1 MINSMIGSGIFG
13 VPGELLRMLGAA
25 SPIACVAA
33 GLMVGIIV
41 ACFVEVGS
49 QFSESGGPYLYVRTA
64 FGRLAGIQVA
74 WFTALTALAAA
85 AAQAALFVSYLGS
98 FVPTVAHGALRALAI
113 LGVIGLPV
121 AVNLVGVRAGKTLSS
136 MLVVAKLTPLLVLI
150 AVGLLHTRS
159 ALPPNMTAIEPTST
173 AAGLWFSAVLVAVFS
188 FGGFEDALS
197 ATGEVE
203 KPRYAV
209 PFALGASLVVCI
221 IINTLI
227 QWVTASTLRDP
238 GDVERPLFAV
248 ASVLLG
254 PWGGTLVSMAAL
266 ISTSGAISATV
277 LAVPRLVAALGE
289 HGDLPA
295 AIARVQRSG
304 TPVIATWLVASVVA
318 VLGVTGTFKWALAVT
333 AGSMTIFA
341 GAVCAALP
349 RLRAR
354 QPQAALIRVPGGG
367 ALAYVGVALS
377 VLLLIQLE
385 AREIAAIA
393 VTAAVAF
400 SNWLFVK
407 GKTSA
412 VK

>member
-1 MINSMIGSGIFG
+1 MINSIIGSGIFG

-25 SPIACVAA
+25 SPLASVAA
-33 GLMVGIIV
+33 GLIVGVIV

-74 WFTALTALAAA
+74 WFTALTPLAAA
-85 AAQAALFVSYLGS
+85 AAQAVLFVNYLAG
-98 FVPTVAHGALRALAI
+98 FVPTVADGAPRALAI

-121 AVNLVGVRAGKTLSS
+121 AVNLIGVRAGKSLSS
-136 MLVVAKLTPLLVLI
+136 LLVVTKLVPLLLLI
-150 AVGLLHTRS
+150 AAGLLHVRW
-159 ALPPNMTAIEPTST
+159 APAPNITAFEPAST
-173 AAGLWFSAVLVAVFS
+173 ATLWLTAVLIAVFS

-203 KPRYAV
+203 KPRRAV
-209 PFALGASLVVCI
+209 PFALAASLAACL

-227 QWVTASTLRDP
+227 QWVTALTLT
-238 GDVERPLFAV
+238 GTGNVGRPLAAV
-248 ASVLLG
+248 ASVWLG
-254 PWGGTLVSMAAL
+254 PWGGTLVSGAAL

-277 LAVPRLVAALGE
+277 LAVPRLLAALGE
-289 HGDLPA
+289 RGDLPA

-304 TPVIATWLVASVVA
+304 TPAIATVLVAALVA
-318 VLGVTGTFKWALAVT
+318 VLAVTGTFRWALAVT
-333 AGSMTIFA
+333 TGSMTIFA

-354 QPQAALIRVPGGG
+354 QPQAAVIRVPGGG
-367 ALAYVGVALS
+367 ALAYLGVALS
-377 VLLLIQLE
+377 VLLLVQLE
-385 AREIAAIA
+385 AREAAAIA

-407 GKTSA
+407 GRTSV

>member
-1 MINSMIGSGIFG
+1 MINSIIGSGIFG

-25 SPIACVAA
+25 SPIAIVAA
-33 GLMVGIIV
+33 GLIVGVIV

-74 WFTALTALAAA
+74 WFTALTPLAAA
-85 AAQAALFVSYLGS
+85 AAQAALFVSYLAG
-98 FVPTVAHGALRALAI
+98 FVPTVAHGAPRTLAI

-121 AVNLVGVRAGKTLSS
+121 AVNLIGARAGKSLSS
-136 MLVVAKLTPLLVLI
+136 LLVVAKLAPLLLLI
-150 AVGLLHTRS
+150 AAGLMHARS
-159 ALPPNMTAIEPTST
+159 APTPNMTAIEPTST
-173 AAGLWFSAVLVAVFS
+173 AAGLWLTAVLIAVFS

-203 KPRYAV
+203 EPRRAV
-209 PFALGASLVVCI
+209 PFALTASLVACI

-227 QWVTASTLRDP
+227 QWVTASTLSDT

-248 ASVLLG
+248 AAVLLG
-254 PWGGTLVSMAAL
+254 PWGGTLVSVAAL

-277 LAVPRLVAALGE
+277 LAVPRLLAALGE

-295 AIARVQRSG
+295 AIARAQRSG
-304 TPVIATWLVASVVA
+304 TPAIATLLVAALVA
-318 VLGVTGTFKWALAVT
+318 VLGLTGTFKWALAVT
-333 AGSMTIFA
+333 TGSTTIFA

-349 RLRAR
+349 RLRAL
-354 QPQAALIRVPGGG
+354 QPQAALIRVPGGAG
-367 ALAYVGVALS
+367 LAFVGVALS
-377 VLLLIQLE
+377 VLLLVQLE
-385 AREIAAIA
+385 AREVAAIA

-412 VK
+412 VE